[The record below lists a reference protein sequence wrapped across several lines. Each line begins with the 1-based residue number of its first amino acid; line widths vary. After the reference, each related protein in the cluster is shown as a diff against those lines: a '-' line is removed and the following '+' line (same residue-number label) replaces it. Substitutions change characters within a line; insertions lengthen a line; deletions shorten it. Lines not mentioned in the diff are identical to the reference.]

1 LNNHDGRL
9 GVGNVAIAST
19 AAGALA
25 EAYPSD
31 KRSLRGIRDSSVS
44 RIPIHIYEPTK
55 LVMPLKDLKLGE
67 EDGPRWMIGEVEC
80 GEEALWV
87 EIIQEVV

>member
-1 LNNHDGRL
+1 
-9 GVGNVAIAST
+9 
-19 AAGALA
+19 
-25 EAYPSD
+25 
-31 KRSLRGIRDSSVS
+31 
-44 RIPIHIYEPTK
+44 
-55 LVMPLKDLKLGE
+55 MPLKDLKLGE